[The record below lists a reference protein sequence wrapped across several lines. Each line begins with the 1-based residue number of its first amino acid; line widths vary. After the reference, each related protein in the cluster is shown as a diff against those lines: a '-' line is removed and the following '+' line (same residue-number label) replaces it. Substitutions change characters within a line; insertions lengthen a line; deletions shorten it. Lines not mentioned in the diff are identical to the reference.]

1 MCKKCYYTYE
11 KFADKKE
18 VLHFTN
24 SSRSKITCFKT
35 QNVVAIIIFF

>member
-1 MCKKCYYTYE
+1 MQEVLLAYE

-24 SSRSKITCFKT
+24 SSRSKITVLFKT
-35 QNVVAIIIFF
+35 QMLLQSFL